1 MSKKNATKQPDLT
14 EQLRQAIADSGL
26 TGYRIA
32 ADAGVDRGLMTRF
45 INGDRGIT
53 LAVASRIAAYLGLS
67 LQPIKQRKGK

>member
-1 MSKKNATKQPDLT
+1 MSKKKRTKQPDLT

-26 TGYRIA
+26 TGYRIS

-53 LAVASRIAAYLGLS
+53 LTVASRITAYLGLE
-67 LQPIKQRKGK
+67 LRPIRKGR